1 MDNKVVLLNGAG
13 YSLESEEMDKFGIE
27 IGLKI
32 GFEIDKRTEIGLEY
46 EGLFKGDYTNHTR
59 TANVK
64 YNF

>member
-1 MDNKVVLLNGAG
+1 MDNQVVLLNGAG

-46 EGLFKGDYTNHTR
+46 
-59 TANVK
+59 
-64 YNF
+64 